1 MQSGELTEMSPTRPI
16 TPYALAK
23 DTLRKFL
30 QSLQKHQPFTMQ
42 WCRLFYMH
50 GAGQNSKSLLGQLDK
65 ALDDGAISFN
75 MSAGEQLRDYLPVGV
90 VASKMVKLIE
100 HSNFDG
106 VVNICS
112 GKPVSVRHLV
122 EQHLLKRGMN
132 IELNLGYYPYP
143 EYEPM
148 AFWGNTQLF
157 NSKTE

>member
-1 MQSGELTEMSPTRPI
+1 
-16 TPYALAK
+16 
-23 DTLRKFL
+23 
-30 QSLQKHQPFTMQ
+30 MQ

-106 VVNICS
+106 VVNICN

-148 AFWGNTQLF
+148 ITLGQYTTFQF
-157 NSKTE
+157 